1 MLKIK
6 DLTVKI
12 NKIKII
18 DSINFEASSGKI
30 TTIIGP
36 NGSGKSTLIKS
47 LSGDLPYNGQILLN
61 NQELKKT
68 SLSKLAFQRSV
79 LEQKSYL
86 AFPFSVL
93 EVMQIGIQKTIK
105 ENSNELISDILTLFN
120 LEDLS
125 NKNFF
130 ELSGGQQQRVQIA
143 RTLAQVYNSNK
154 NQSKWL
160 FLDEPISSLD
170 IKYQIEVMNI
180 LKKFVVSGGG
190 VLMVM
195 HDLNISSIFSDCIL
209 LLKDGMKLG
218 LGTPKDIIND
228 NYLSKAY
235 GCNIKVRKD
244 TSDTFNFV
252 LPDMIEL

>member
-1 MLKIK
+1 MLEIK
-6 DLTVKI
+6 DLTIKI

-18 DSINFEASSGKI
+18 DSINFSAKPGDI

-61 NQELKKT
+61 NHELKNIP
-68 SLSKLAFQRSV
+68 LSKLAFQRSV
-79 LEQKSYL
+79 LEQKSFL

-105 ENSNELISDILTLFN
+105 ENSDELISDILRLFN
-120 LEDLS
+120 LEDLR

-143 RTLAQVYNSNK
+143 RTLAQVYHSND
-154 NQSKWL
+154 NYSKWL

-170 IKYQIEVMNI
+170 IKYQLEVMNI
-180 LKKFVVSGGG
+180 IKKFSLSGGG
-190 VLMVM
+190 VLMIM
-195 HDLNISSIFSDCIL
+195 HDLNISSIFSDYIL
-209 LLKDGMKLG
+209 LMRDGMKLG
-218 LGTPKDIIND
+218 FGNPKDILND
-228 NYLSKAY
+228 NNLSKAY
-235 GCNIKVRKD
+235 DCNIKVRKD

-252 LPDMIEL
+252 LPDMIKL

>member
-1 MLKIK
+1 MLEIK
-6 DLTVKI
+6 DLTIKI

-18 DSINFEASSGKI
+18 DSINFSAKPGDI

-61 NQELKKT
+61 NHELKNIP
-68 SLSKLAFQRSV
+68 LSKLAFQRSV
-79 LEQKSYL
+79 LEQKSFL

-105 ENSNELISDILTLFN
+105 ENSDELISDILRLFN
-120 LEDLS
+120 LEGLR

-143 RTLAQVYNSNK
+143 RTLAQVYHSND
-154 NQSKWL
+154 NYSKWL

-170 IKYQIEVMNI
+170 IKYQLEVMNI
-180 LKKFVVSGGG
+180 IKKFSLSGGG
-190 VLMVM
+190 VLMIM
-195 HDLNISSIFSDCIL
+195 HDLNISSIFSDYIL
-209 LLKDGMKLG
+209 LMRDGMKLG
-218 LGTPKDIIND
+218 FGNPKDILND
-228 NYLSKAY
+228 NNLSKAY
-235 GCNIKVRKD
+235 DCNIKVRKD

-252 LPDMIEL
+252 LPDMIKL

>member
-1 MLKIK
+1 MLEIK
-6 DLTVKI
+6 DLTIKI

-18 DSINFEASSGKI
+18 DSINFSAKPGDI

-61 NQELKKT
+61 NHELKNIP
-68 SLSKLAFQRSV
+68 LSKLAFQRSV
-79 LEQKSYL
+79 LEQKSFL

-105 ENSNELISDILTLFN
+105 ENSDELISDILRLFN
-120 LEDLS
+120 LEGLR

-143 RTLAQVYNSNK
+143 RTLAQVYHSND
-154 NQSKWL
+154 NYSKWL

-170 IKYQIEVMNI
+170 IKYQLEVMNI
-180 LKKFVVSGGG
+180 IKKFSLSGGG
-190 VLMVM
+190 VLMIM
-195 HDLNISSIFSDCIL
+195 HDLNMSSIFSDYIL
-209 LLKDGMKLG
+209 LMRDGMKLG
-218 LGTPKDIIND
+218 FGNPKDILND
-228 NYLSKAY
+228 NNLSKAY
-235 GCNIKVRKD
+235 DCNIKVRKD

-252 LPDMIEL
+252 LPDMIKL